1 MDPGNADS
9 PWPRCRRGAIPEPP
23 SGRGGA
29 RDLQS
34 TYVTGMRPWVAV
46 IFCAA
51 RPLFGGEPLLDVE
64 GHELR
69 DEFLGRRRDVL
80 PGRFVEFVLG
90 SLDLGLD
97 DALAISRVP
106 EGRIT
111 RQQDVED
118 DAAGPFAR
126 CSRTAPL
133 EPAPQAL
140 PMTCAATV

>member
-1 MDPGNADS
+1 
-9 PWPRCRRGAIPEPP
+9 
-23 SGRGGA
+23 
-29 RDLQS
+29 
-34 TYVTGMRPWVAV
+34 MRPWVAV
-46 IFCAA
+46 ILCAA

-80 PGRFVEFVLG
+80 PGRFVELVLG

-118 DAAGPFAR
+118 DAAGPHINFFTVALAR
-126 CSRTAPL
+126 EDLGRQITGR
-133 EPAPQAL
+133 
-140 PMTCAATV
+140 ATDRL

>member
-1 MDPGNADS
+1 
-9 PWPRCRRGAIPEPP
+9 
-23 SGRGGA
+23 
-29 RDLQS
+29 
-34 TYVTGMRPWVAV
+34 MRLWVAV

-80 PGRFVEFVLG
+80 PRGLVEFVLG
-90 SLDLGLD
+90 ALDLGLD

-118 DAAGPFAR
+118 DAAGPHVDLCTNRSSGHAI
-126 CSRTAPL
+126 
-133 EPAPQAL
+133 
-140 PMTCAATV
+140 V

>member
-1 MDPGNADS
+1 MVLEALL
-9 PWPRCRRGAIPEPP
+9 RRQA
-23 SGRGGA
+23 
-29 RDLQS
+29 
-34 TYVTGMRPWVAV
+34 
-46 IFCAA
+46 
-51 RPLFGGEPLLDVE
+51 LLDVE

-80 PGRFVEFVLG
+80 PGRFVELVLG

-106 EGRIT
+106 EGRIS
-111 RQQDVED
+111 
-118 DAAGPFAR
+118 FAR

>member
-1 MDPGNADS
+1 
-9 PWPRCRRGAIPEPP
+9 
-23 SGRGGA
+23 
-29 RDLQS
+29 
-34 TYVTGMRPWVAV
+34 MRPWVAV

-80 PGRFVEFVLG
+80 PGRLVELVLG

-118 DAAGPFAR
+118 PLNWLAN
-126 CSRTAPL
+126 SMAPEL
-133 EPAPQAL
+133 LVLIE
-140 PMTCAATV
+140 TCFFEHGHMQPI